1 MRIHGSLIITTQRT
15 PIWATCQFIII
26 SICKRKSQ
34 SWSSTIFEHI
44 SILSVF
50 YHRDIMRWQGY
61 RMFYSVT
68 IMCPELWDLVLLSP
82 DSRCLVWLV
91 RIRTRVPISWM
102 LYSPLPTP
110 HYPWTWRNCTMLLLF
125 QHSGPRSVFLLLLG
139 TGLSET
145 LMRELT
151 FSWHPP
157 TVTQSSIMS
166 LEQAQNCF
174 LLCLPFLRASICISA
189 ESCFSFC
196 TYLYLAWA
204 SC

>member
-1 MRIHGSLIITTQRT
+1 
-15 PIWATCQFIII
+15 
-26 SICKRKSQ
+26 
-34 SWSSTIFEHI
+34 
-44 SILSVF
+44 
-50 YHRDIMRWQGY
+50 
-61 RMFYSVT
+61 MFYSVT

-102 LYSPLPTP
+102 LSSPLPTP

-145 LMRELT
+145 LMQELT

-157 TVTQSSIMS
+157 TVTQSSIMT

-174 LLCLPFLRASICISA
+174 LLCLL
-189 ESCFSFC
+189 FSQSF
-196 TYLYLAWA
+196 YLYFSRKLFFLLHLFIF
-204 SC
+204 SLSILLITEQLQEN